1 MTFKRLLPLAN
12 AGACLLFVLLRE
24 PAPPD
29 YLAKVEHAG
38 HGGDISEVSGG
49 VSEVRGGIY
58 EVSGLAG
65 TIACRNLYAWSE
77 WHGGEALGVKI
88 LEAINLPAVVFTAV
102 ESVLGEVELSKT
114 MSACRW
120 SWVLGAVFLVAS
132 TLQWWIL
139 GTWLDLGL
147 RRFRN
152 RGKRL

>member
-1 MTFKRLLPLAN
+1 MTLKRLLPLAN
-12 AGACLLFVLLRE
+12 AIGCLLFLLLRE
-24 PAPPD
+24 PAPPQN
-29 YLAKVEHAG
+29 LALIDNARRN
-38 HGGDISEVSGG
+38 GGLYAMDQTV
-49 VSEVRGGIY
+49 
-58 EVSGLAG
+58 G
-65 TIACRNLYAWSE
+65 TVACRELNSWSE

-88 LEAINLPAVVFTAV
+88 LEAINLPVVLVTAV
-102 ESVLGEVELSKT
+102 QSVLGEVELSKT